1 MANVVTFVHAK
12 LCVHKTVTVG
22 TSLHHLIYNLL
33 IDMVFLIFCHYLT
46 LKNTRRGYAQDKGF
60 SRFNWYQQVG
70 WWLIKIENWDNKN
83 YKRHA

>member
-46 LKNTRRGYAQDKGF
+46 LKNTRRGYAQDKGCLVALTE
-60 SRFNWYQQVG
+60 YQQVG
-70 WWLIKIENWDNKN
+70 
-83 YKRHA
+83 

>member
-12 LCVHKTVTVG
+12 LCVHKAVTVG

-60 SRFNWYQQVG
+60 SRFNWISTGGLMVDQNRKLG
-70 WWLIKIENWDNKN
+70 
-83 YKRHA
+83 